1 MSVRIAKNSGF
12 CFGVKRAIKMA
23 LAAAQKYNNAVTL
36 GPIIHNPQMVEKLRK
51 NGIEHIEDLDD
62 IKNRPT
68 IIRSHGVTKEVL
80 TELQNK
86 NIDLIDATCPYVS
99 KTQDYAKEL
108 NEKGYQVIIMGDKNH
123 PEVIALR
130 SYVEGEAII
139 AATPEELPAKKYSRI
154 AIISQTTRNVKDL
167 QKMVSHLVAKSAE
180 LLVVNTICNATSIR
194 QKSTLKLAKESDLMI
209 VVGGKNSSNTKM
221 LAKISDNFIETYHIE
236 TEDEIDK
243 KWFEDKHK
251 IGFTAG
257 ASTPDWIIL
266 GVYNKILKYLGK
278 EVQQVDSVELIPGFK
293 EEYSNV

>member
-1 MSVRIAKNSGF
+1 
-12 CFGVKRAIKMA
+12 MA